1 MGFSWQMGN
10 TLVGMGFLACRRGDL
25 GEAASRYRES
35 LQHARSH
42 GDPWIAARALGG
54 LANIALAGGR
64 AERAARLLGAKAA
77 LDEVTDGHIHP
88 RERAD
93 QARMVAAARAA
104 LGEEKFA
111 AVWAAGRLLSLEQA
125 TAEALAGVADPTAS
139 SPAAAVPAALS
150 GSAKCCT
157 SSPSGTPIRRSPSC
171 SSSPPAPS

>member
-1 MGFSWQMGN
+1 
-10 TLVGMGFLACRRGDL
+10 
-25 GEAASRYRES
+25 

-150 GSAKCCT
+150 GLSRREREVLHLLAKRY
-157 SSPSGTPIRRSPSC
+157 SDKEIAELLFISPRTVMTHATNIFTKLGVANRRE
-171 SSSPPAPS
+171 AAAVATRYGLV